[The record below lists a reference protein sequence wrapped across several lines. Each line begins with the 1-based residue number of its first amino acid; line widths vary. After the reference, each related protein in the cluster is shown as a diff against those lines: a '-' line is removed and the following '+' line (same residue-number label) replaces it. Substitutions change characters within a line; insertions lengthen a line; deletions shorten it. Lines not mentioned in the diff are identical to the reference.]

1 MGLWWLPITENFL
14 LWTFPRSKTR
24 SFFESKS
31 SWKDDIYWLLEVF
44 CFKLFDDGKYG
55 LFVGKKVYGKMLFN
69 LSALFE
75 LSMIF
80 QDLRNMFFCA
90 VWDLGGIIE
99 LMFHDNEE
107 WCKIWRG
114 TNLPFQNWHE
124 EMDKF
129 WLEH

>member
-1 MGLWWLPITENFL
+1 
-14 LWTFPRSKTR
+14 
-24 SFFESKS
+24 
-31 SWKDDIYWLLEVF
+31 
-44 CFKLFDDGKYG
+44 
-55 LFVGKKVYGKMLFN
+55 MLFN

-90 VWDLGGIIE
+90 VWDFGGVIE
-99 LMFHDNEE
+99 KMFHDNEE

-114 TNLPFQNWHE
+114 TNLLFQNWHE